1 MNRRPRPYQGRALPA
16 ELPRRHIQSRQL
28 SGVSFFES
36 AQICTIF
43 NYASTIFLFFS
54 CLCAIFCHKRSPLL
68 AVFFMDIPQAPRPMR
83 LETAVID
90 SSALS
95 GYKNSPSPCRGCPNF
110 GRRWACP
117 PFDTPPA
124 ELFSLDS
131 LDAKIVLAA
140 VLVEPQKNLSP
151 LQCVEAARRI
161 YDEIFYEVER
171 LFPGCRI
178 LLAGSCICPL
188 SQNCPRISGKK
199 CAFEDRRRMSLES
212 LKPALLLH
220 ARIRRRNRQHVG
232 AKYTKLHKRL
242 NTPIALFNG
251 KEKRRPACSP
261 GDCLRHV
268 FCQDAKKIP
277 SGKAPFYDKRQ
288 RITKEK

>member
-1 MNRRPRPYQGRALPA
+1 M
-16 ELPRRHIQSRQL
+16 
-28 SGVSFFES
+28 
-36 AQICTIF
+36 
-43 NYASTIFLFFS
+43 
-54 CLCAIFCHKRSPLL
+54 
-68 AVFFMDIPQAPRPMR
+68 AVFFMDITQTPKPMR

-95 GYKNSPSPCRGCPNF
+95 GYKISPSPCRGCPNF

-151 LQCVEAARRI
+151 LQCVEAAPKI

-171 LFPGCRI
+171 LFPGCQI
-178 LLAGSCICPL
+178 LLAGSCVCPL
-188 SQNCPRISGKK
+188 SQNCPRVSGKK

-212 LKPALLLH
+212 LSYNVVKICRDFLGFEVLWAKGGNQPPYYTLEYAVVTDNMS
-220 ARIRRRNRQHVG
+220 AQNIQNFIKDSIR
-232 AKYTKLHKRL
+232 
-242 NTPIALFNG
+242 P
-251 KEKRRPACSP
+251 
-261 GDCLRHV
+261 
-268 FCQDAKKIP
+268 
-277 SGKAPFYDKRQ
+277 
-288 RITKEK
+288 